1 MQYTVIGV
9 WQDDKP
15 VVTGVVTGHHE
26 IYGGD
31 EETFTDGLWFARVAA
46 GDVADAEQIAKTEAI
61 ENAL

>member
-1 MQYTVIGV
+1 MNLFPGDVA
-9 WQDDKP
+9 
-15 VVTGVVTGHHE
+15 GHHE

-46 GDVADAEQIAKTEAI
+46 GDVADAEQTATTEAI